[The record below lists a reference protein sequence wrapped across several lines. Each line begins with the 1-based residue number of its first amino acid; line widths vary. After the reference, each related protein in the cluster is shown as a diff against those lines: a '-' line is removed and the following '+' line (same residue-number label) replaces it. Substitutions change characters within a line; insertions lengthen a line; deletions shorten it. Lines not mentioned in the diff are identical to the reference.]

1 MKKAENNIPEF
12 QPFGGHDFQTDA
24 TRASI
29 HILPVCYEHKVS
41 YGTGTRTAPL
51 YLLEASEQ
59 LEQMDDETMT
69 NWGELEFHTRLPFF
83 PSDDPEKSVDEI
95 KNAALESIKAGKFLL
110 AFGGD
115 HSVSI
120 GLIKAA
126 SEIYPEI
133 GVIQIDAHSDLRDTW
148 NGSRNNH
155 ACIMR
160 RVVSDMKLKTVQV
173 GIRSF
178 SPEEV
183 VFMKEKGLK
192 PFFAHETEGRF
203 DWIEEAIEE
212 LPENVYLTID
222 VDGLDPSVMPGTGTP
237 EPGGLAYR
245 QLTRLISE
253 LGKKRNVMAADITEL
268 SKIPGSQVSEF
279 TAARIASKIMIH
291 CHHSVTRQITDR

>member
-1 MKKAENNIPEF
+1 MKDVDNATPEF
-12 QPFGGHDFQTDA
+12 LPFGGHDFQSAPDEA
-24 TRASI
+24 TI
-29 HILPVCYEHKVS
+29 EILPVCYEHKVS
-41 YGTGTRTAPL
+41 YGTGTKIAPL

-59 LEQMDDETMT
+59 LEQIDDETMT
-69 NWGELEFHTRLPFF
+69 NWGELKFYTRQPLF
-83 PSDDPEKSVDEI
+83 PSNDPDKSVDEI
-95 KNAALESIKAGKFLL
+95 KMAALESIKPGKFLL
-110 AFGGD
+110 SIGGD

-126 SEIYPEI
+126 SEVYPDL

-183 VFMKEKGLK
+183 IFMKEQGIK
-192 PFFAHETEGRF
+192 PFFAHEIDGRF
-203 DWIEEAIEE
+203 DWIEKAIES

-222 VDGLDPSVMPGTGTP
+222 VDGLDPSIMPGTGTP
-237 EPGGLAYR
+237 EPGGLTYR

-253 LGKKRNVMAADITEL
+253 LGKKRKVIAADITEL
-268 SKIPGSQVSEF
+268 SKIQGSQVSEF
-279 TAARIASKIMIH
+279 TAAQIATKIMIH
-291 CHHSVTRQITDR
+291 CA

>member
-1 MKKAENNIPEF
+1 LKDIDNKGPEF
-12 QPFGGHDFQTDA
+12 LPFGGHDFQSEPNE
-24 TRASI
+24 ASI

-41 YGTGTRTAPL
+41 YGTGTKIAPL

-69 NWGELEFHTRLPFF
+69 NWGELKFHTRQPFF
-83 PSDDPEKSVDEI
+83 PSNDPDKSVDEI
-95 KNAALESIKAGKFLL
+95 KEAALESIKTGKFLL
-110 AFGGD
+110 SFGGD

-126 SEIYPEI
+126 AEICPGI

-148 NGSRNNH
+148 NGSKNNH

-160 RVVSDMKLKTVQV
+160 RVVSDMKLKTVQI

-183 VFMKEKGLK
+183 IFMKEQGLK
-192 PFFAHETEGRF
+192 PFFAHEIDGRF

-212 LPENVYLTID
+212 LPENVYITID
-222 VDGLDPSVMPGTGTP
+222 VDGLDPSIMPGTGTP
-237 EPGGLAYR
+237 EPGGLTFR
-245 QLTRLISE
+245 QLSRLISE
-253 LGKKRNVMAADITEL
+253 LGKKRKVIAADITEL

-279 TAARIASKIMIH
+279 TAAKIATKIMIH
-291 CHHSVTRQITDR
+291 CA

>member
-1 MKKAENNIPEF
+1 MEQTEKTTPEF
-12 QPFGGHDFQTDA
+12 LPFGGHDFQSETKE
-24 TRASI
+24 ASI

-41 YGTGTRTAPL
+41 YGTGTKIAPL

-69 NWGELEFHTRLPFF
+69 NWGELKFHTRQPFF
-83 PSDDPEKSVDEI
+83 PSTDPEKSVDEI
-95 KNAALESIKAGKFLL
+95 KTAASETLSQGKFLL
-110 AFGGD
+110 SIGGD

-126 SEIYPEI
+126 SEKYPEI

-160 RVVSDMKLKTVQV
+160 RVVSDMGLKSVQV

-183 VFMKEKGLK
+183 EFMKEKSLK
-192 PFFAHETEGRF
+192 PYFAHEIEGRF

-237 EPGGLAYR
+237 EPGGLSYR
-245 QLTRLISE
+245 QLTRLIAE
-253 LGKKRNVMAADITEL
+253 LGKKRKVIAADITEL
-268 SKIPGSQVSEF
+268 AKIPGSQVSEF
-279 TAARIASKIMIH
+279 TAAKIATKIMIH
-291 CHHSVTRQITDR
+291 CG